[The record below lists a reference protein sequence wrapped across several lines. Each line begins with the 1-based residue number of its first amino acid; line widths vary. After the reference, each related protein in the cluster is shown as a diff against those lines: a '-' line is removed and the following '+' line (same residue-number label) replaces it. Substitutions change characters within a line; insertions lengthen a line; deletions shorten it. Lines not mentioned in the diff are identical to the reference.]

1 MKDFFVL
8 ILGSDD
14 NAYGTARLLHERY
27 GDGCRPLLLCT
38 RPLRATAHS
47 RIFDLRAIEGFD
59 REEVFVPRLSE
70 ILRELKKEYGKV
82 LVIPC
87 ADYYLYLL
95 VRNYAKFGGMIANS
109 VIGEDLL
116 DEIERKDSFYALCE
130 KYRLDYPKTVVVT
143 KEERETALDR
153 SPLRFPIVVKPENS
167 NATDYLHCS
176 FEGKK
181 KVFFFKNK
189 DEYLVMARAMNRS
202 DYGGKLILQEYIP
215 GDDSAMRT
223 LNCYAG
229 SDGKVR
235 CAVLGQPIL
244 EEYAPATLGNY
255 AAILPRRDGEIE
267 GRLSR
272 FLEEL
277 GYVGFANFDMKY
289 DGRTGKYMLFEIN
302 PRLGRSSFF
311 VHGAGVNFPAMLVE
325 DVVYGRRETVIPMGD
340 EMLWTAVPRC
350 VLRKYVKAPAIRE
363 EVDRLYKAKKVE
375 RTLFYKPDLSLR
387 RRLVMLRHF
396 YSYIKVYRQYY
407 FEKEMPV

>member
-1 MKDFFVL
+1 
-8 ILGSDD
+8 
-14 NAYGTARLLHERY
+14 
-27 GDGCRPLLLCT
+27 
-38 RPLRATAHS
+38 
-47 RIFDLRAIEGFD
+47 
-59 REEVFVPRLSE
+59 
-70 ILRELKKEYGKV
+70 
-82 LVIPC
+82 
-87 ADYYLYLL
+87 
-95 VRNYAKFGGMIANS
+95 MIANS

-189 DEYLVMARAMNRS
+189 DEYLTVVRAMNRS

-223 LNCYAG
+223 LNCYVG

-235 CAVLGQPIL
+235 CAVLGQPVL

-267 GRLSR
+267 GRLAR

-277 GYVGFANFDMKY
+277 GYAGFANFDMKY
-289 DGRTGKYMLFEIN
+289 DARTGKYMLFEIN

-325 DVVYGRRETVIPMGD
+325 DVVYGRRETVIPVGD
-340 EMLWTAVPRC
+340 ATLWTAVPRC

-363 EVDRLYKAKKVE
+363 EIDRLYKAKKVE

-396 YSYIKVYRQYY
+396 YSYVKVYRQYY
-407 FEKEMPV
+407 FEKEMPI